1 MAVGG
6 GNLQFATLH
15 DLSLAIA
22 SRAVSPVD
30 CVKHSVGMI
39 ERYNGRSQA
48 FLSHDAEF
56 ALAEA
61 RKAEEE
67 ISRDG
72 PRSPVHGIP
81 FGVKDLFAVRGMR
94 RTCGSRVYA
103 PEICAEDAHVVHRL
117 REAGAIMVG
126 MTSLNEFAYGPTGI
140 NAASASPRNPWDV
153 SRSCGGS
160 SSGSGC
166 AVSTGFVPAAL
177 GSDTGGSVRVPAATC
192 GVTGLKPSYGLTSRT
207 GIQPLCITYDHPGPL
222 AHTAWDCGM
231 ILEVMA
237 GQDRRDP
244 STWNRPAFHMPE
256 IPDSKLLK
264 GCRIGVLESYFRDDV
279 TSDVAS
285 VFDGTLEE
293 LKKLGCSL
301 TKADPAGLWEALE
314 SWNVACLAEAYHVH
328 EKRVCDH
335 HDDLSPDVASRLLL
349 GREIST
355 HDYLDACRQREVF
368 QAEVAGLMERF
379 DFLVTPTTLLPAI
392 SLETGEF
399 ESDKGPVNGSQWLGR
414 LTRLANQTG
423 QPAISVP
430 CGFTSGGLPVGLQ
443 IIGHWFADS
452 DLIRAASA
460 FQQHTDWH
468 AKHPPLAAEN

>member
-1 MAVGG
+1 MAGET
-6 GNLQFATLH
+6 LRFASVH
-15 DLSLAIA
+15 DISLAIA

-30 CVKHSVGMI
+30 CVKHSVDMI
-39 ERYNGRSQA
+39 ERHNEQSQA
-48 FLSHDAEF
+48 FLSHDANT

-61 RKAEEE
+61 AKAEGE
-67 ISRDG
+67 IMRDG

-81 FGVKDLFAVRGMR
+81 FGVKDLIAVRGMQ
-94 RTCGSRVYA
+94 RTCGSRVYP
-103 PEICAEDAHVVHRL
+103 PEICTEDAHVVRRL

-126 MTSLNEFAYGPTGI
+126 MTSPNEFAYGPTGI
-140 NAASASPRNPWDV
+140 NAVSASPRNPWDMK
-153 SRSCGGS
+153 RACGGS

-177 GSDTGGSVRVPAATC
+177 GTDTGGSVRVPAAIC

-231 ILEVMA
+231 ILEIMA

-244 STWNRPAFHMPE
+244 STWNRPTFRMPE
-256 IPDSKLLK
+256 EPDGETLK
-264 GCRIGVLESYFRDDV
+264 GCRIGILESYFREDV

-285 VFDGTLEE
+285 VFDATLEE
-293 LKKLGCSL
+293 LKSLGCSL
-301 TKADPAGLWEALE
+301 TKADPAGLSEALE
-314 SWNVACLAEAYHVH
+314 CWNTACLAEAYHVH
-328 EKRVCDH
+328 EQRVRDH
-335 HDDLSPDVASRLLL
+335 HDDMSPDVSSRLLL

-355 HDYLDACRQREVF
+355 QDYLGACRQREIF

-430 CGFTSGGLPVGLQ
+430 CGFTPGSLPVGLQ
-443 IIGHWFADS
+443 MIGHWFGDG
-452 DLIRAASA
+452 DLIRVAAA

-468 AKHPPLAAEN
+468 SRHPPAGAEK